1 MSLLR
6 RWFGD
11 DHNLKAVNLETAPR
25 FTIDLSGS
33 QLTFPRPKQTVL
45 MPGEFQRSTFDI
57 YTEELE
63 EWNDQRASSK
73 RIHVNGWDFWG
84 KQAESHG
91 YVKVDIFLVKPH
103 LLTSKES
110 LFNNKE
116 LIKWIMEEVENGWW
130 AKQNRKKTE
139 LEDWD
144 PRKGRLFQYPQSE
157 KEIHLFTNLSAYYFD
172 VLEPGNTGC
181 QAIRTYYYIPIEN
194 EYLLNIDFRSEI
206 IGYEYFSSEHNFA
219 EASANFI
226 KDFMSKVTLELS
238 DKAKAQ
244 KQAAENPLPLK
255 HD

>member
-33 QLTFPRPKQTVL
+33 KLTFPRPKQTLL
-45 MPGEFQRSTFDI
+45 MPGEFQRSAFDI

-63 EWNDQRASSK
+63 EWNTKRAFSK

-84 KQAESHG
+84 KQAEAPG
-91 YVKVDIFLVKPH
+91 YVKIDIALTKPC
-103 LLTSKES
+103 LLTSEKS
-110 LFNNKE
+110 LFNQKHLLE
-116 LIKWIMEEVENGWW
+116 WVMEEVETGWW
-130 AKQNRKKTE
+130 ARQNKKKAMM
-139 LEDWD
+139 EDWD
-144 PRKGRLFQYPQSE
+144 PEKHRLYQYPQSE
-157 KEIHLFTNLSAYYFD
+157 KEVHFYQPLSGYYFD
-172 VLEPGNTGC
+172 VLEPGDNGF
-181 QAIRTYYYIPIEN
+181 QAIETYYWIPIDN
-194 EYLLNIDFRSEI
+194 NYALRVLFFSKAVGNYI
-206 IGYEYFSSEHNFA
+206 FSSEHNLA